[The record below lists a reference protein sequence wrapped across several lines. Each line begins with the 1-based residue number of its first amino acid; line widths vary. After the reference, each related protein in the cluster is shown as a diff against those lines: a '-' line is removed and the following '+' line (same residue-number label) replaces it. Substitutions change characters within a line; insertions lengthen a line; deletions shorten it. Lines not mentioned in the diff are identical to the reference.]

1 MKAFQFP
8 LEKAL
13 DWRRTQLELEEVRY
27 KQQAAALAGL
37 DRQRAEIEASGIGA
51 EIQVRQ
57 WSPIVAGDLTA
68 LGNFRLR
75 VKARE
80 SEIARQRCVAAQKL
94 AEQQKLMLEARRRC
108 RLLERL
114 KERRLTEWTAGR
126 DHELEEIAA
135 ESYLA
140 RWSRRGCRAADPAPI
155 MDE

>member
-1 MKAFQFP
+1 MRTASVVEGGIQTTVQDYPGRRGMLAQGFFP
-8 LEKAL
+8 AGPMDHLAHRAANLLVGNPESAATLEI
-13 DWRRTQLELEEVRY
+13 T
-27 KQQAAALAGL
+27 
-37 DRQRAEIEASGIGA
+37 
-51 EIQVRQ
+51 
-57 WSPIVAGDLTA
+57 

-80 SEIARQRCVAAQKL
+80 SEIARRRLDATQKL

-140 RWSRRGCRAADPAPI
+140 RWNRGRVSDR
-155 MDE
+155 